1 MLDVLCFDCGGMYKA
16 EYGTKD
22 ITKQC
27 PKCKDRTQ
35 QPYKYLKLNKEY
47 SIVTAPR
54 VGSYYLQDRILQHTG
69 IYIKKYHN
77 HKNNKM
83 ITIVRDPVDML
94 TSKLAMTAFYD
105 KNNETINH
113 IRSSK
118 ENTKDLEEYLDS
130 LDRAN
135 LDTDFYIVIDYR
147 DLIDHPF
154 ETTKAVAN
162 ILNLPI
168 INEKYKEGNIKELS
182 DKSHL
187 ITSKKVSDYEEIKSY
202 VEQLDLSKLY
212 DFYNKALTKCIN
224 IL

>member
-1 MLDVLCFDCGGMYKA
+1 MLDVLCFDCGGMYQV

-35 QPYKYLKLNKEY
+35 QTNIYLKLNREY

-69 IYIKKYHN
+69 VYIKKYHSP
-77 HKNNKM
+77 KDNKM
-83 ITIVRDPVDML
+83 ITIVRDPIDML

-105 KNNETINH
+105 KNNETIEH
-113 IRSSK
+113 IRNSK
-118 ENTKDLEEYLDS
+118 ENIKDLKVYIDS
-130 LDRAN
+130 LNGVD
-135 LDTDFYIVIDYR
+135 LDTDFYILIDYR
-147 DLIDHPF
+147 DLIDHPV
-154 ETTKAVAN
+154 ETTIAVAN

-168 INEKYKEGNIKELS
+168 INKEYKDGNIREYS
-182 DKSHL
+182 EKSHL
-187 ITSKKVSDYEEIKSY
+187 ITSKKVSDYEEIKAY

-212 DFYNKALTKCIN
+212 DFYNKALAKCIN

>member
-1 MLDVLCFDCGGMYKA
+1 MLDVLCFDCGGMYQA
-16 EYGTKD
+16 EYGTKN

-27 PKCKDRTQ
+27 PKCKDQNQ
-35 QPYKYLKLNKEY
+35 QPNIYLKLNREY

-69 IYIKKYHN
+69 IYIKKYHSP
-77 HKNNKM
+77 KDNKM
-83 ITIVRDPVDML
+83 ITIARDPIDML

-105 KNNETINH
+105 KNNETMNH
-113 IRSSK
+113 IRNSK
-118 ENTKDLEEYLDS
+118 ENTKDLEAYLDS
-130 LDRAN
+130 LN
-135 LDTDFYIVIDYR
+135 KVNVDTDFHIVLDYKY
-147 DLIDHPF
+147 LISHPI
-154 ETTKAVAN
+154 ETTVAVAN

-168 INEKYKEGNIKELS
+168 INKKYKEGNIIEYS
-182 DKSHL
+182 ENSHL
-187 ITSKKVSDYEEIKSY
+187 ITSKKVSDYEEIRSY